1 MMNKVDM
8 IAKFDCFFFS
18 EEDDDW
24 LNITLYSN
32 KMYRQILW
40 CSKMINDFH
49 LISSAI
55 KNIS

>member
-8 IAKFDCFFFS
+8 IAKFYCFFFS

-24 LNITLYSN
+24 SNITLYSN
-32 KMYRQILW
+32 KILW
-40 CSKMINDFH
+40 CSKMINNFH

>member
-8 IAKFDCFFFS
+8 IAKFYCFFS

-40 CSKMINDFH
+40 C
-49 LISSAI
+49 
-55 KNIS
+55 